1 MTAAV
6 FVDTNILVYS
16 RDTSEPGKQDQAL
29 AWMAH
34 LWTTKTGRLSFQVL
48 QEFYVTVTVKL
59 DPGMDSER
67 ARSEVRSLLPWHPI
81 STDARVVEGAW
92 RIQDRYGLSWW
103 DALIVSAAQLSRCQY
118 LLTEDLQSD
127 QKFDSVQ
134 VINPFLRSP
143 DFLFESP

>member
-16 RDTSEPGKQDQAL
+16 RDTSEPGKQEQAL

-59 DPGMDSER
+59 DPGMDTER
-67 ARSEVRSLLPWHPI
+67 ARREVRSLLPWHPI
-81 STDARVVEGAW
+81 PTDARVMEGAW
-92 RIQDRYGLSWW
+92 GIQDRYRVSWW
-103 DALIVSAAQLSRCQY
+103 DALIISAAQIASCQY

-127 QKFDSVQ
+127 QNFDNVQ

-143 DFLFESP
+143 DFLIE